1 MTIEERIQELLNNE
15 QAVESLMNAKTPDE
29 LMKAFA
35 DNNIILEDVT
45 KEEAF
50 AAFQRAQS
58 DEISEEDLEV
68 VSGGMHP
75 AVRRNIRVAAAV
87 AANYALYVAGA
98 VAVAALAHQ
107 IHHAHPHHHH
117 HHR

>member
-15 QAVESLMNAKTPDE
+15 QAVEALKNAKTPDE

-35 DNNIILEDVT
+35 DNNIVLEDVT

-50 AAFQRAQS
+50 AAFQRSNS
-58 DEISEEDLEV
+58 DEISEDDLEV
-68 VSGGMHP
+68 VSGGVNP
-75 AVRRNIRVAAAV
+75 VVLRNMRIAAHAAAHM
-87 AANYALYVAGA
+87 ALHVAGA

-107 IHHAHPHHHH
+107 IHHAHHHRPHH
-117 HHR
+117 R